1 MTPQPM
7 TVSVT
12 TPADPPGTAA
22 LRGAVRQRIRVVP
35 DFPEPGIQFQDLTP
49 VFGDPE
55 LVRRLAATFTAA
67 FSGAFDRVLAI
78 EARGF
83 VLGTAVAAAADR
95 PLVLAR
101 KKGKL
106 PGPVHRADYALEYG
120 TATLE
125 IQRDALAPG
134 DRVLVVDDVLATGGT
149 FAAAGALVADG
160 GATVAGYAVAASIA
174 GLDGAA
180 RLAPDR
186 VFSLLTTAD

>member
-1 MTPQPM
+1 MTPQPT
-7 TVSVT
+7 TVPLT

-95 PLVLAR
+95 PSSS
-101 KKGKL
+101 
-106 PGPVHRADYALEYG
+106 PGRRASSRPGAPRRLRLEYG